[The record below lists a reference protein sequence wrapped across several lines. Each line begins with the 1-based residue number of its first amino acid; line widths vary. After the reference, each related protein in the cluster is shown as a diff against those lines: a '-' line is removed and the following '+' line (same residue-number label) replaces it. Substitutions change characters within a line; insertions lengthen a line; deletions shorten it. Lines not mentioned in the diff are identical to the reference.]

1 MGSRQRTAFYGRYKG
16 NIVTCQLHG
25 AQFDYTTGKKVKG
38 PNAKSAST
46 EGVPDVWK
54 KHAESIYNLM
64 SIINTYHQKTYDITI
79 HRDRRKT
86 ATHCLK
92 SNNVRSSFLFHRY
105 PFNEF

>member
-1 MGSRQRTAFYGRYKG
+1 MRSRQPTAFYGRYKG

-54 KHAESIYNLM
+54 KHAESIYNLV
-64 SIINTYHQKTYDITI
+64 SIINTYHQKPMILRYIEI
-79 HRDRRKT
+79 GEKQP
-86 ATHCLK
+86 THCLK